1 MKYNLD
7 TNSIIG
13 KDGLTAGMYPVVIYK
28 LIRENSN
35 ENNKLSIDDITNT
48 LSEYW
53 KGDKNKSSSKANLQK
68 TVKRNLEPLLY
79 LDSKIHAEYIDGST
93 FYVDSGDSIGK
104 IKYIWYDQE
113 LSLTDLQLLSDAVV
127 YSRHLT
133 QTSRSD
139 ILDKLMRSSGQSQ
152 KSRPKWFQDIIKDA
166 EDISIPVPG
175 NFYNKLDYIFDAI
188 QNKKCLA
195 FDYTFSGQN
204 NKKYK
209 VRSYSGVSP
218 YRIVHENGIYYM
230 VAARNPSEKRDTMF
244 LEYEHKT
251 PIILLEIHKL
261 DKIHPDDEHEYLE
274 ITSTIGNNKNLQE
287 IISAGYH
294 PLTHEVIPFKYKE
307 NLDLRVNSR
316 GLDVLIDHFGN
327 RIRIFKRSE
336 IDSTYGGNTPELSY
350 TYDVTIR
357 NAAKND
363 WYELLIILLQYP
375 ASEIELVNPQ
385 NLLRVVMFQ
394 MRNRLNRLGENF
406 IIQDLNNPP
415 RPVAKPPYNK

>member
-1 MKYNLD
+1 
-7 TNSIIG
+7 
-13 KDGLTAGMYPVVIYK
+13 
-28 LIRENSN
+28 
-35 ENNKLSIDDITNT
+35 
-48 LSEYW
+48 
-53 KGDKNKSSSKANLQK
+53 
-68 TVKRNLEPLLY
+68 
-79 LDSKIHAEYIDGST
+79 
-93 FYVDSGDSIGK
+93 
-104 IKYIWYDQE
+104 
-113 LSLTDLQLLSDAVV
+113 
-127 YSRHLT
+127 
-133 QTSRSD
+133 
-139 ILDKLMRSSGQSQ
+139 
-152 KSRPKWFQDIIKDA
+152 
-166 EDISIPVPG
+166 
-175 NFYNKLDYIFDAI
+175 
-188 QNKKCLA
+188 
-195 FDYTFSGQN
+195 
-204 NKKYK
+204 
-209 VRSYSGVSP
+209 
-218 YRIVHENGIYYM
+218 M

-251 PIILLEIHKL
+251 PIILLEVHKL
-261 DKIHPDDEHEYLE
+261 NKIHPDVEHEYLD

-363 WYELLIILLQYP
+363 WYELLILLLQYP

-406 IIQDLNNPP
+406 VIQDLNHPP